1 MLDLRN
7 GLALVTVLLGT
18 LADRAAAADP
28 ASGRAAASD
37 HASRRRAA
45 TADPASDRAA
55 AADPAPR
62 RGAQAQPG
70 SLRKLDAATLK
81 AYRALARPRGSSWH
95 VMGTAALGMGVRF
108 NNPFRLQTQLGDT
121 AESLSL
127 TGQYLDAG
135 PAFTLGPA
143 DGVQHG
149 AALRISIPLWR
160 LEEPV
165 ITPSYFVTWWG
176 PRRNVLGYGRAGA
189 AVLTAPDFNVGGELA
204 AGLGYFITSQHALSI
219 ELVGDLFFGAAT
231 WERSYTVHPVLSAQ
245 IGFLFDR
252 EVLP

>member
-7 GLALVTVLLGT
+7 GLALVTVMLGT
-18 LADRAAAADP
+18 LANRAAAAEPAPGRAAADRAAAAEA
-28 ASGRAAASD
+28 ASGRATASEPAA
-37 HASRRRAA
+37 
-45 TADPASDRAA
+45 
-55 AADPAPR
+55 R
-62 RGAQAQPG
+62 RGARALPDT
-70 SLRKLDAATLK
+70 SRELDAATLK
-81 AYRALARPRGSSWH
+81 AYRALARPRGSTWH
-95 VMGTAALGMGVRF
+95 VMGTVAVGMGVRF
-108 NNPFRLQTQLGDT
+108 NNPFRLQTQLGES

-135 PAFTLGPA
+135 PAFSMGPA

-176 PRRNVLGYGRAGA
+176 PRRNVLGYGRVGA

-204 AGLGYFITSQHALSI
+204 AGLGYFFTSQHALSV